1 MRRTLTAAGSML
13 AVLTMAPLAM
23 AQSRT
28 EFGQQGEFIISA
40 DRLVPLLSFE
50 DVSQD
55 VLVPGGLPNNVKSET
70 TTQTATSFSVLYGSP
85 AAPVEQFYSV
95 PRIGFDYVVVPNVT
109 IGGNLIAVFS
119 LGGSSKQETDLT
131 NGQTNTSS
139 TNSPTATGFGVAP
152 RAGYI
157 LPINNLISLWL
168 RGGFSYFIGSS
179 KQPDGNNG
187 TETTSINQF
196 AIDLEPQ
203 VVFTPIPHVGFTAGL
218 DVDIP
223 LTGGHGIEDD
233 NGGTSQSISG
243 HSSVVYFGA
252 VLGMLTH
259 F

>member
-119 LGGSSKQETDLT
+119 LGGSSKQETAR
-131 NGQTNTSS
+131 QTRRARTAPRRQASGSRPAPATSCRSTTSFHSGCAAAFRTSS
-139 TNSPTATGFGVAP
+139 GPRSSPTATTGRRP
-152 RAGYI
+152 RASTSLRSI
-157 LPINNLISLWL
+157 WSRRWSLPRFLTSASRRDWTWTFLS
-168 RGGFSYFIGSS
+168 RAATES
-179 KQPDGNNG
+179 K
-187 TETTSINQF
+187 TTTAVHHRASP
-196 AIDLEPQ
+196 A
-203 VVFTPIPHVGFTAGL
+203 TPP
-218 DVDIP
+218 
-223 LTGGHGIEDD
+223 
-233 NGGTSQSISG
+233 SSISAR
-243 HSSVVYFGA
+243 SSGC
-252 VLGMLTH
+252 
-259 F
+259 